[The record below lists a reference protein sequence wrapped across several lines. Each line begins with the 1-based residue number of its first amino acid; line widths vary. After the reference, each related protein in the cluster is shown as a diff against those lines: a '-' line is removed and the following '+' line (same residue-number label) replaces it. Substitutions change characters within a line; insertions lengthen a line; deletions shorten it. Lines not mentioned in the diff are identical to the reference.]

1 LWWGKTGESKTSLGS
16 TLQLLNPL
24 IILHE
29 GHKAYRENA
38 RKTLEEFN
46 P

>member
-1 LWWGKTGESKTSLGS
+1 VWWGKTGEIKTLSGS

-24 IILHE
+24 IILDE